1 MALRFLWTLCISQKN
16 LQTCHLSP
24 SIPAR
29 VCQALSQ
36 SQQLPKEVLNEIIGT
51 ISTKTSFCY
60 ASDSYLPTFFLG
72 FMARYW
78 DQAYKGSILTEQQVK
93 EAVKVPHSWRSTQ
106 ERKRRKRRC
115 WPTRH
120 RHHLPQEL
128 PILLQFQ
135 LLLQRPSLLL
145 MFNYLTVI
153 KSPSGQV
160 VF

>member
-1 MALRFLWTLCISQKN
+1 MALRLLWTLCISQKN
-16 LQTCHLSP
+16 WQTCHLSP

-36 SQQLPKEVLNEIIGT
+36 SQQLPPL
-51 ISTKTSFCY
+51 FFY

-72 FMARYW
+72 FMVRYW
-78 DQAYKGSILTEQQVK
+78 DQAHKGSILTEQQVK
-93 EAVKVPHSWRSTQ
+93 EAVKVPNSWRSTQ

-120 RHHLPQEL
+120 RHHLPHEL

-135 LLLQRPSLLL
+135 LLLQRPSLIL
-145 MFNYLTVI
+145 MLNYLTVI

>member
-1 MALRFLWTLCISQKN
+1 VALKTDGNSNKSRNNGIAIIMDALYQPEELANMSSLPVNSCSSMPGSK
-16 LQTCHLSP
+16 P
-24 SIPAR
+24 KPAI
-29 VCQALSQ
+29 A
-36 SQQLPKEVLNEIIGT
+36 P
-51 ISTKTSFCY
+51 SFCY
-60 ASDSYLPTFFLG
+60 ASDSYLPTFFFG
-72 FMARYW
+72 FMVRYW

-93 EAVKVPHSWRSTQ
+93 EAVKVPNLWRSTQ

-135 LLLQRPSLLL
+135 LLLQRPSLIL
-145 MFNYLTVI
+145 MLNYLTVI